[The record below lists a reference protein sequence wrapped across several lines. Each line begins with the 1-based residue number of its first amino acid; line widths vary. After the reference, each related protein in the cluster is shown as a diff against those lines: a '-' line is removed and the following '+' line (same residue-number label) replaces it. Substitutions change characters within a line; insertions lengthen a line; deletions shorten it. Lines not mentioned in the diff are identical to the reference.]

1 MPASKKSTP
10 RAKPAMKTKSP
21 AMKTKSPTK
30 TKPATKTMSGSAPSG
45 VTINLSIHG
54 PGLIPPDDVEPG
66 KVPKVVIKSELEKL
80 LLNLQKAKPSLLGDQ
95 RRKLVSSMG
104 CVSNPGGPGC

>member
-1 MPASKKSTP
+1 MPASKKPTP
-10 RAKPAMKTKSP
+10 RAKPP
-21 AMKTKSPTK
+21 AKN
-30 TKPATKTMSGSAPSG
+30 MSGSAPP
-45 VTINLSIHG
+45 VTINLTIQG

-66 KVPKVVIKSELEKL
+66 KVPKIVIKSELEKL

-104 CVSNPGGPGC
+104 CVSNAGGPGC